1 MKASCVQRRTGQT
14 LSGILS
20 LVDLNNALRSSYSAA
35 ERDACRVPFSVW
47 SHDSM
52 RCVLRWVHLQND
64 VYTTRVQ
71 PNAAWARI
79 SLLVCLFVCEYLVLI
94 TYIYIYI
101 IRTSYF
107 GSCKHDSMRRAA
119 CACIYRGLYTRL
131 FATVELCRVN
141 WRQQKKITPKNAR
154 RTPQVK
160 HVRPTRQC
168 EAFSVAT
175 KYLLF
180 IRISKDTHRSER
192 LFGAEHQQF
201 RL

>member
-1 MKASCVQRRTGQT
+1 MKTSCVQRGTGQT

-94 TYIYIYI
+94 TYIYIY
-101 IRTSYF
+101 RS
-107 GSCKHDSMRRAA
+107 S
-119 CACIYRGLYTRL
+119 
-131 FATVELCRVN
+131 
-141 WRQQKKITPKNAR
+141 AR
-154 RTPQVK
+154 RISVVVNTIQCVARRV
-160 HVRPTRQC
+160 HV
-168 EAFSVAT
+168 FSAVST
-175 KYLLF
+175 HVYLP
-180 IRISKDTHRSER
+180 R
-192 LFGAEHQQF
+192 LNCVEWIEDN
-201 RL
+201 RKK